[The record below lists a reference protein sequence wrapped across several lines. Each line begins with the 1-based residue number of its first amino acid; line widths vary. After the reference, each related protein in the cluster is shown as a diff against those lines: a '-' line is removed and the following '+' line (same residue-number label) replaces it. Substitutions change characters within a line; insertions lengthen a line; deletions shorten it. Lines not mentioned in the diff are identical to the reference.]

1 MSRMAARENRRM
13 TRAGLGHGVV
23 QSGLRVEAPFPGE
36 ATETSGKFRVDPVRW
51 QLIDRDQQDQP
62 GRLLT
67 AGRPGQPDIDGDGTE
82 QHRQDLNAIAGHDC
96 GA

>member
-1 MSRMAARENRRM
+1 M

-36 ATETSGKFRVDPVRW
+36 ATETSGKIRVDPVPR

-67 AGRPGQPDIDGDGTE
+67 AGRPGNPDVDGDGTE
-82 QHRQDLNAIAGHDC
+82 QHRQDLNAAAGH
-96 GA
+96 GSGS